1 MPGGAP
7 LNETNTQY
15 GGRPSL
21 PMQGVSQ
28 PKRDEVLGL
37 PRVHISTHPVMAHKM
52 TALRDKNTQPPEF
65 YRLVKEIGMLL
76 AYEATANLALEPVEI
91 ETPLERMI
99 GRRLAGGIGV
109 TPILRAGLGMAE
121 SFREVIP
128 DVQIWHLGLRR
139 DENTL
144 QAMEYYNQLPHKVD
158 LQVAYAIGPMLST
171 GGSAI
176 DAINILKLRGIT
188 RISYVCIIAA
198 PYGLLKLSQTHP
210 DIDIFVAALDE
221 SLNDRGY
228 IVPGLGD
235 AGDRQFG
242 TF

>member
-1 MPGGAP
+1 MT
-7 LNETNTQY
+7 ETTHQSA
-15 GGRPSL
+15 GRPPL
-21 PMQGVSQ
+21 PMQGVPQ
-28 PKRDEVLGL
+28 PKRDETLHL
-37 PRVHISTHPVMAHKM
+37 PRVHISNHPVMAHKM

-65 YRLVKEIGMLL
+65 YRLVKEIGALL
-76 AYEATANLALEPVEI
+76 AYEATASLALESTVV
-91 ETPLERMI
+91 ETPLRQMT
-99 GRRLAGGIGV
+99 GQRLAGGIGV
-109 TPILRAGLGMAE
+109 TPILRAGLGLAE

-144 QAMEYYNQLPHKVD
+144 QAMEYYNQLPPQVD
-158 LQVAYAIGPMLST
+158 LQVCYAVDPMLAT

-176 DAINILKLRGIT
+176 DAINILKRRGIP
-188 RISYVCIIAA
+188 RLSYVGIIAA

-210 DIDIFVAALDE
+210 DIDIYIAALDE
-221 SLNDRGY
+221 TLNDRGY

>member
-1 MPGGAP
+1 MPGGV
-7 LNETNTQY
+7 LMNETNTQY
-15 GGRPSL
+15 SGRPSL
-21 PMQGVSQ
+21 PMQGVPQ

-52 TALRDKNTQPPEF
+52 TALRDKNTQP
-65 YRLVKEIGMLL
+65 
-76 AYEATANLALEPVEI
+76 
-91 ETPLERMI
+91 LERMT
-99 GRRLAGGIGV
+99 GQRLAGGIGV
-109 TPILRAGLGMAE
+109 TPILRAGLGLAE

-158 LQVAYAIGPMLST
+158 LQVCYAVDPLLAT

-176 DAINILKLRGIT
+176 DAINILKRCGIPLL
-188 RISYVCIIAA
+188 SYVGIIAA

-210 DIDIFVAALDE
+210 DIDIHVAALDE

-228 IVPGLGD
+228 IMPGLGD

>member
-1 MPGGAP
+1 
-7 LNETNTQY
+7 
-15 GGRPSL
+15 
-21 PMQGVSQ
+21 
-28 PKRDEVLGL
+28 
-37 PRVHISTHPVMAHKM
+37 MAHKL

-65 YRLVKEIGMLL
+65 YRLVKEIGALL
-76 AYEATANLALEPVEI
+76 AYEATESLSLEPSPI
-91 ETPLERMI
+91 ETPMGPML
-99 GRRLAGGIGV
+99 GQRLAGGIGV
-109 TPILRAGLGMAE
+109 TPILRAGLGLAE
-121 SFREVIP
+121 AFREVIP
-128 DVQIWHLGLRR
+128 DIQVWHLGLRR

-158 LQVAYAIGPMLST
+158 LQVAYAIDPMLAT

-176 DAINILKLRGIT
+176 DAINILKRRGIP

-210 DIDIFVAALDE
+210 DIEIYLGALDE

-228 IVPGLGD
+228 ILPGLGD

-242 TF
+242 TL